1 MKSRAKIQMTP
12 AGLRPC
18 GACVHKG
25 YNPKR
30 HPCHLCQ
37 LMGLYTPTPEEEAE
51 RAKRRKE
58 NREAEKKNHFEGGL
72 K

>member
-1 MKSRAKIQMTP
+1 MPKTKTMMTP

-18 GACVHKG
+18 GACVHKS

-51 RAKRRKE
+51 RAKRRKA
-58 NREAEKKNHFEGGL
+58 NREAEKKSHFEGGL